1 MLLPFLISV
10 FQEVI
15 QNAANTL
22 KAQNT
27 TEELRN
33 MASNLAQERRDLESE
48 RNRQDRM
55 GMSIS
60 QRMSNE
66 CQELL
71 RLFGMPYIVA
81 PMEAEAQCAFL
92 NAIDLTNGTITD
104 DSDIWLF
111 GGRTVYKNFFAQNK
125 HVLEYRSEQI
135 EKTFNCNRGKLIQ
148 LACLVGSD
156 YTTGLH

>member
-1 MLLPFLISV
+1 MN
-10 FQEVI
+10 E
-15 QNAANTL
+15 AANVL
-22 KAQNT
+22 KEQKT
-27 TEELRN
+27 TDELKEL
-33 MASNLAQERRDLESE
+33 ASDIAKEKHDLENE

-55 GMSIS
+55 GMSIN
-60 QRMSNE
+60 QRMTTE

-71 RLFGMPYIVA
+71 QLFGIPYIVA

-92 NAIDLTNGTITD
+92 DAIELTNGTITD

-125 HVLEYRSEQI
+125 HVLEFRANEI
-135 EKTFNCNRGKLIQ
+135 EKSFNCDRIKLIQ

-156 YTTGLH
+156 YTTGKY